1 MPGLKLN
8 HSVFIFLSFTLLVA
22 SCYSSNK
29 RLESEL
35 PPDALNKNTM
45 IDLLTDIH
53 LIEAT
58 LAQKQVK
65 GVLVFDIAEI
75 YYDSL
80 FAKYSIQKAQLDSS
94 IAYYSRNPD
103 IYENIYTEVITNLSK
118 IESAQSQILEQDSL
132 NLLILET
139 EVEEITEPFWFK
151 KKHNPWLKNNPG
163 EYQP

>member
-8 HSVFIFLSFTLLVA
+8 HPVFFLLSIALLVA

-29 RLESEL
+29 RLEPEL
-35 PPDALNKNTM
+35 PPDALNTNTM

-58 LAQKQVK
+58 LTQKQAQ
-65 GVLVFDIAEI
+65 GLLAFDFAEI

-80 FAKYSIQKAQLDSS
+80 FVKYDIQKAQFDSS

-103 IYENIYTEVITNLSK
+103 AYEEIYAVVITNLSK
-118 IESAQSQILEQDSL
+118 IESAQGHIADQHSES
-132 NLLILET
+132 LLIIEP
-139 EVEEITEPFWFK
+139 EVEEEPEPFWLK
-151 KKHNPWLKNNPG
+151 KIQNPWLNN
-163 EYQP
+163 

>member
-1 MPGLKLN
+1 MAGLKFN
-8 HSVFIFLSFTLLVA
+8 HPVLILLSLTMLMA

-35 PPDALNKNTM
+35 PPDALDKNTM

-53 LIEAT
+53 LIEGT

-65 GVLVFDIAEI
+65 GVLAFDFAEI

-80 FAKYSIQKAQLDSS
+80 FAKYSIQKAKLDSS

-103 IYENIYTEVITNLSK
+103 VYEEIYAEVITRLSK
-118 IESAQSQILEQDSL
+118 IESAQGHIPDLDSDSM
-132 NLLILET
+132 LIIEP
-139 EVEEITEPFWFK
+139 EVEEVTEPFWFK
-151 KKHNPWLKNNPG
+151 KSQNPWLYNKPG
-163 EYQP
+163 L